1 MSLCPQQQLEPSPA
15 ESKDSYESVEGR
27 RVKPG
32 DYKAP
37 DHSPPSSDPGSVSEL
52 DRPTKPPGESVDPL
66 TKPPGESVDKLTKPP
81 GESVDPSTKPPGESV
96 DPSTKPPESAM
107 VTITKYLNRNSRDYR
122 YVVRMLALEKKMLK
136 EDSDFGKGTRN
147 GPSMVW
153 QPLPSLLD
161 HKKLMNSA
169 AAEGDSSDSS
179 QQLEVDLATMKTP
192 RLDQAQARSSPV
204 HSSEDLLAA
213 PVGSINRLTEESQGV
228 PEIRLVAPSLERGLD
243 SGSGVLVDES
253 DSDSQHE
260 LSAADQPPVVQ
271 LCIAIY
277 YSLMS
282 HSELICY
289 FMVFLH
295 QIKSATILS
304 LPLPLMVF
312 LWGTLTVPRPTKT
325 FWVTLIAYTEPFFP
339 PRIIGIEQK
348 PNYATYD
355 LALLLI
361 IFFHRVM
368 LKSMG
373 LWKSSYEDPI
383 RFPKKEEMFALDSSG
398 SDEQQTK
405 AGEEFSDLQ
414 PSKLCLRRGSAG
426 SKSSSVR
433 QVVTQGGR
441 RLSAIRS
448 VEDLE
453 GETSTDLPTTQ
464 LVVVETERESAL
476 VHFPAII
483 KLATVRYFDSIRKF
497 FENLMVPSSRVT
509 ADVYTYMFLCDFFNF
524 LVVVVGIESFG
535 TQQGDGGVTAYL
547 EENKVPI
554 PFLLMLILQFALIVI
569 DRALYLRKHILGK
582 IVFQFLLVVG
592 IHIWMFFIHARDN
605 RERGNSL
612 GDNREVTESW
622 GSRDN
627 REDNRVS
634 GITESYNAA
643 LPPQMWYMVKSF
655 YLLLSAY
662 QIRCGYPTR
671 ILGNVLCKRYNILN
685 YVLFKGYLLVPFL
698 FELRTIMDWVW
709 TNTTMTLMDW
719 LKMEDIFNNI
729 FQHKCARRMESE
741 YPQPR
746 GERKNPTVKYL
757 MGGGALVVIIGI
769 LWFPLV
775 LFALGNTVGKPN
787 LPYDVTLSLRI
798 GPYQPVYTMSAQN
811 NSIYRRRDKGGW
823 GKTLESPARACKGC
837 SEIPTGM
844 VSSGRYSGMA
854 LLPLART
861 FGVTHWVLGGL
872 VELGE
877 WCGAG
882 EGVQSSGVSALA
894 GSKARERER
903 ELVWGDW
910 PLRGLSDQ
918 QWTKMANAY
927 KSDRVAQTFLSGYDS
942 EDVGVVAL
950 GGNST
955 SVWGISP
962 PDMDRLILEVASAN
976 PIVFKLAWKVSRASN
991 NPEVSGVTE
1000 ETREWVMEAVDS
1012 AGNRNPQREVLA
1024 NMLGR
1029 VNSSTTKAIIVQ
1041 DVLPKF
1047 VKVTNRN
1054 TVPAVKQ
1061 LMGEDGE

>member
-1 MSLCPQQQLEPSPA
+1 MSA
-15 ESKDSYESVEGR
+15 V
-27 RVKPG
+27 
-32 DYKAP
+32 
-37 DHSPPSSDPGSVSEL
+37 
-52 DRPTKPPGESVDPL
+52 
-66 TKPPGESVDKLTKPP
+66 
-81 GESVDPSTKPPGESV
+81 
-96 DPSTKPPESAM
+96 
-107 VTITKYLNRNSRDYR
+107 
-122 YVVRMLALEKKMLK
+122 
-136 EDSDFGKGTRN
+136 
-147 GPSMVW
+147 
-153 QPLPSLLD
+153 
-161 HKKLMNSA
+161 
-169 AAEGDSSDSS
+169 
-179 QQLEVDLATMKTP
+179 
-192 RLDQAQARSSPV
+192 
-204 HSSEDLLAA
+204 
-213 PVGSINRLTEESQGV
+213 
-228 PEIRLVAPSLERGLD
+228 
-243 SGSGVLVDES
+243 
-253 DSDSQHE
+253 
-260 LSAADQPPVVQ
+260 
-271 LCIAIY
+271 
-277 YSLMS
+277 
-282 HSELICY
+282 
-289 FMVFLH
+289 
-295 QIKSATILS
+295 
-304 LPLPLMVF
+304 
-312 LWGTLTVPRPTKT
+312 
-325 FWVTLIAYTEPFFP
+325 
-339 PRIIGIEQK
+339 
-348 PNYATYD
+348 
-355 LALLLI
+355 
-361 IFFHRVM
+361 
-368 LKSMG
+368 
-373 LWKSSYEDPI
+373 
-383 RFPKKEEMFALDSSG
+383 
-398 SDEQQTK
+398 
-405 AGEEFSDLQ
+405 SDL
-414 PSKLCLRRGSAG
+414 
-426 SKSSSVR
+426 
-433 QVVTQGGR
+433 
-441 RLSAIRS
+441 
-448 VEDLE
+448 
-453 GETSTDLPTTQ
+453 
-464 LVVVETERESAL
+464 
-476 VHFPAII
+476 
-483 KLATVRYFDSIRKF
+483 TVRYFDSIRKF

-582 IVFQFLLVVG
+582 IVFQFLLVLG
-592 IHIWMFFIHARDN
+592 IHIWMFFI
-605 RERGNSL
+605 L
-612 GDNREVTESW
+612 P
-622 GSRDN
+622 
-627 REDNRVS
+627 
-634 GITESYNAA
+634 GITERQFNAA

-811 NSIYRRRDKGGW
+811 NSIYSAGSTD
-823 GKTLESPARACKGC
+823 GKR
-837 SEIPTGM
+837 
-844 VSSGRYSGMA
+844 
-854 LLPLART
+854 
-861 FGVTHWVLGGL
+861 
-872 VELGE
+872 
-877 WCGAG
+877 G
-882 EGVQSSGVSALA
+882 EGSALFLEPA
-894 GSKARERER
+894 HMIWILFKLPVGQSTINTKILLLAHTDLRMQTVSCLFLSGEAHLEADV
-903 ELVWGDW
+903 EPQ
-910 PLRGLSDQ
+910 PLSWIQVEPLSDQ
-918 QWTKMANAY
+918 QWTQMANAY
-927 KSDRVAQTFLSGYDS
+927 KSDRMAQTFLSGYDS

-1012 AGNRNPQREVLA
+1012 AGNRNPQRDVLA
-1024 NMLGR
+1024 NMLSRG
-1029 VNSSTTKAIIVQ
+1029 NSSTTKTIIVQ

-1061 LMGEDGE
+1061 LMGEDGENEVSAYRNLSIRLYHDSKELWWELKEAGCDNPVPSFLKTLPFFSGCKQLVIYTFNEKAFPAGLSIISGGGIIALYTGIVLLVWKASKGITTGMSFRIMYEDLPYVDRILQVNVTRCQHFIIGLYTTLVLIASNVIRGNFTGICNTIMFDDMPNVDRILQHHVLQPVQVIRLSANHANDLGIGKILLKESGKPFWGKTLGTPNKESNLDLPVIGILAYYKSSTLDHMATKAGTAKKPLFVLYISTQLFINHLVFVRPGEDCLVSRLEGLRLFKALAWRVPDSILTRLCLDIYLVRESGEFALEEDLFAKLVFLYRSPETLIKWSRPPEEGEEEADGERPAIAQ